1 MENVMLMR
9 VLVLVAGLVSSLTA
23 VEGSGPLAA
32 WGQGDG
38 RIAGTAATP
47 GQPIMAG
54 AEIAAGAERPVRVA
68 LAVASGSTLLLG
80 PGAALRLTEEVE
92 AGKGKRLVIEL
103 DRGAVQVDLA
113 NKGDYLDVHVRGA
126 ALDVRV
132 TGTLFVVDR
141 IRRDADYVALV
152 KGAVKVG
159 LRKEVA
165 DALGKKQELDLSPR
179 QGVGGTTGG
188 GMGGVD
194 NLNNQ
199 PKVNGKSK
207 GNAQEQGN
215 APKEGDGGWDGD
227 GGEGLSDD
235 LFNQFGD
242 ELGKSLLDDLGNS
255 LTDQILQIN
264 FGGSLL
270 GGPPGLPN

>member
-1 MENVMLMR
+1 MLMR
-9 VLVLVAGLVSSLTA
+9 TLILAVCLVSSLPA
-23 VEGSGPLAA
+23 AEDFGPLAA
-32 WGQGDG
+32 WNQGEG
-38 RIAGTAATP
+38 RIAGAAAVP
-47 GQPIMAG
+47 GQPIVAG
-54 AEIAAGAERPVRVA
+54 AEIAAGAGGPVRVA
-68 LAVASGSTLLLG
+68 LTIAPGNTLTLG
-80 PGAALRLTEEVE
+80 PGAALRLIEEHE
-92 AGKGKRLVIEL
+92 AGKGRRLVIEL
-103 DRGAVQVDLA
+103 ERGAVQVDLA

-126 ALDVRV
+126 AIDVRV

-179 QGVGGTTGG
+179 QGVGGTTGAG
-188 GMGGVD
+188 LGGVD

-199 PKVNGKSK
+199 PKVDGKSK

-215 APKEGDGGWDGD
+215 APKEGDGGWGGD
-227 GGEGLSDD
+227 GLGDD

-270 GGPPGLPN
+270 GGPPGPPN